1 MDQITGIKEKS
12 TYMIECSSCNA
23 DLKTENDHKRGICFR
38 CHVKGIKFGFR
49 AVGYGQK
56 EWNKSTIKETQ
67 RMYENMPGVEKIST
81 RKELI

>member
-1 MDQITGIKEKS
+1 LDQITGIKEKS